1 MKFRGYFGETAA
13 VYDLDMNT
21 ETVNVRQMTCMMKQT
36 DGEKKEKGQTQY
48 LSFFPPSKTTVFRY
62 FYMRIII

>member
-1 MKFRGYFGETAA
+1 MKFREYFGKTAE

-21 ETVNVRQMTCMMKQT
+21 ETVNVRQMTFMMKQNNC
-36 DGEKKEKGQTQY
+36 EKKGQTQH
-48 LSFFPPSKTTVFRY
+48 LSFLPSKMTVVWY